1 MEDHPSCCQ
10 KVEEGRM
17 VNSQSEKGIQEASM
31 ILLTEMEET
40 AVLSVLLGYGRSP
53 WEEDNKDKGTRR
65 RKWPS

>member
-1 MEDHPSCCQ
+1 MEDHTSCCP

-40 AVLSVLLGYGRSP
+40 AVFSVPLGYRSP

-65 RKWPS
+65 RTWPS

>member
-1 MEDHPSCCQ
+1 
-10 KVEEGRM
+10 M